1 MEEFKKIFVNYDFG
15 DINDKAAR
23 IITDIKEIIKN
34 NNLNL
39 EEIFGRSDLD
49 KVLIYLVII

>member
-23 IITDIKEIIKN
+23 IITDIKEIVKAN
-34 NNLNL
+34 NVNL
-39 EEIFGRSDLD
+39 
-49 KVLIYLVII
+49 